1 MTDYLERD
9 FEMFNEDTN
18 GGMYVN
24 KRALVP
30 VPQFAVCLE
39 ASDVSQSIAAR
50 AAERN
55 LMTS

>member
-1 MTDYLERD
+1 
-9 FEMFNEDTN
+9 
-18 GGMYVN
+18 MYVN

-50 AAERN
+50 ATERK
-55 LMTS
+55 TSEATFCSPQSFTWS